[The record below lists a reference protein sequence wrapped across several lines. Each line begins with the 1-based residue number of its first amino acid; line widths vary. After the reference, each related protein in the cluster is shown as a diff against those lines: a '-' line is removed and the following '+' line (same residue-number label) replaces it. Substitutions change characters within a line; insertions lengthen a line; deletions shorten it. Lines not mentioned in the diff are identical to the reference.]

1 MCYKSVCTYFQGVIS
16 DSHSSSSVENLSPI
30 SRKKRREGDTLR
42 KLAQKVAQQK
52 QLIMRGLDSRV
63 PKPQL
68 DAQIAVSTECYKN

>member
-1 MCYKSVCTYFQGVIS
+1 MIS

-42 KLAQKVAQQK
+42 KLAQKLTQQK

-63 PKPQL
+63 PKAQL
-68 DAQIAVSTECYKN
+68 DAQIAVSILHVKN